1 MRNSLKRRLE
11 GMERQLG
18 VGADALPHLFL
29 YFSDQKIPDPYLAQC
44 GEQEWH
50 RGPSESKE
58 EFSNRVAADL
68 VPWPPKMVF
77 FY

>member
-11 GMERQLG
+11 RIEQQFG

-29 YFSDQKIPDPYLAQC
+29 YFSDQKVPDPHLAQY
-44 GEQEWH
+44 GEQEWR
-50 RGPSESKE
+50 RGPGEGKE
-58 EFSNRVAADL
+58 EFSKRVAADL
-68 VPWPPKMVF
+68 VSGPPRMVF